1 MASIVDRGTRAA
13 PKFFCK
19 YDFFGVDEE
28 GKPERRQRWK
38 LLAGVQN
45 KKQALQE
52 LARVERDLATGKDPF
67 PKQVMPT
74 AVKALLEGWA
84 EGLTNRNASNDRTI
98 VRKHLVPRFGRLTI
112 EEVTVAEVKGWLRD
126 LAASTLSPQTQRHAL
141 STLSRFFGWLIE
153 EERTNLN
160 PVKMIPLSKRP
171 VVVHAPRAWLET
183 PDQEAK
189 LPDLIAA
196 LPSPVDMM
204 FALSNRSGM
213 RLGEVCGL
221 RMSDLDDLPRGFI
234 RVSHSYGG
242 PLKEDKRGVGKVKKV
257 PAPIDAEEV
266 LKLHLARR
274 RLNGAKADD
283 LVFVPAKPPR
293 RRRTKEWQGFRKE
306 HINSLWHAA
315 CKACGLV
322 DAEDKPTVTF
332 YGATRTTA
340 ASRAARADVPI
351 EQISTSLGHSGS
363 DLTRKH
369 YVQHVREDFAP
380 ALRLPMM
387 PTPTGKD

>member
-1 MASIVDRGTRAA
+1 L
-13 PKFFCK
+13 FCK

-28 GKPERRQRWK
+28 GKPERKQRWK
-38 LLAGVQN
+38 LLAGVQT

-52 LARVERDLATGKDPF
+52 LARVERDVAAGQDPF
-67 PKQVMPT
+67 PKRLVPA
-74 AVKALLEGWA
+74 AVKALLESWA
-84 EGLTNRNASNDRTI
+84 GGLTNRNAPSDRTL
-98 VRKHLVPRFGRLTI
+98 VRKHLVPRFGRLSI
-112 EEVTVAEVKGWLRD
+112 EEITVAVIKEWLRD
-126 LAASTLSPQTQRHAL
+126 LAASSLSPQTQRHAL
-141 STLSRFFGWLIE
+141 GTLSRFFGWLIE
-153 EERTNLN
+153 EERTTLN

-171 VVVHAPRAWLET
+171 VVVHKPRAWLET
-183 PDQEAK
+183 PEQEAK

-196 LPSPVDMM
+196 LPAPVDLM

-283 LVFVPAKPPR
+283 LVFVPTKPSR
-293 RRRTKEWQGFRKE
+293 RPRTKGWEGFRKE
-306 HINSLWHAA
+306 HINHLWRAA

-322 DAEDKPTVTF
+322 DAEDNPTVTF

-351 EQISTSLGHSGS
+351 EQISTSLGHSSS
-363 DLTRKH
+363 DLTQKH
-369 YVQHVREDFAP
+369 YVQHVREDFAL

-387 PTPTGKD
+387 PAPTSKR